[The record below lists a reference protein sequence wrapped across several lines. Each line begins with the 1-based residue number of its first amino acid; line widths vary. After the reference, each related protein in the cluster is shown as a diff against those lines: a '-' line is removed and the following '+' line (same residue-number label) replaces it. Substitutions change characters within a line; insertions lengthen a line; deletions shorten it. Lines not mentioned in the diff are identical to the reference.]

1 MSNQTV
7 RVWDPLVRIFHWGL
21 VVAVAV
27 AWLSSE
33 GWDDLHAIAG
43 YVMIGLLAV
52 RLIWGMVGSRYARFT
67 QFLRAP
73 KAVIAYLRDLAA
85 RRERRYIGHNP
96 AGGVMILVLMLTL
109 AGTGWTGWLL
119 EDPTRLAAL
128 PDMPQI
134 IAPAHAG
141 EHGGEGEGEGGLI
154 GDLHEVLANFGLL
167 LIGLHLGGVVLAS
180 LRHREN
186 LARAMVTGDK
196 RAPEAG
202 DVA

>member
-1 MSNQTV
+1 MI

-33 GWDDLHAIAG
+33 GWDDLHAITG
-43 YVMIGLLAV
+43 YIMLGLLAV
-52 RLIWGMVGSRYARFT
+52 RLIWGVVGSRYARFT

-73 KAVIAYLRDLAA
+73 KTVIAYLRELAA
-85 RRERRYIGHNP
+85 QRERRYLGHNP
-96 AGGVMILVLMLTL
+96 AGGMMILALMLTL

-134 IAPAHAG
+134 IAPAHAD
-141 EHGGEGEGEGGLI
+141 EHGDGGEGEGGLI
-154 GDLHEVLANFGLL
+154 GDLHEMLANFV
-167 LIGLHLGGVVLAS
+167 LILIVLHLGGVAVAS

-186 LARAMVTGDK
+186 LVRAMVTGDK

-202 DVA
+202 DVT